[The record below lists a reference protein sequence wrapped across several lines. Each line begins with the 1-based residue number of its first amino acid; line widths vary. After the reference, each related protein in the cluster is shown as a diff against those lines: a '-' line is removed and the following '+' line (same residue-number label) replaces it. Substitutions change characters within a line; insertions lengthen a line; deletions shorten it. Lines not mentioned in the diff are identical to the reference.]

1 RLTGGEVE
9 IVSAGEDGIFFA
21 DDDGGVPCEPDIAP
35 HGVLLDKLTNLH
47 FAESGLSG
55 ITPDQQR
62 KALII
67 WMFALAFPDL
77 MPTKPLLLLEGTQ
90 GSGKSA
96 TCQLIQLALMGA
108 SSPMILSKNKEDDF
122 GVLLLRSPIAVFD
135 NTDSYIDW

>member
-1 RLTGGEVE
+1 AYFNAMYGFTEREDPSKWLYDALRHYVIQQGTRVELRRFAAYDLQTKTAYLSAYNGQMYRLTGGEVE

-67 WMFALAFPDL
+67 WMFAL
-77 MPTKPLLLLEGTQ
+77 
-90 GSGKSA
+90 
-96 TCQLIQLALMGA
+96 
-108 SSPMILSKNKEDDF
+108 
-122 GVLLLRSPIAVFD
+122 
-135 NTDSYIDW
+135 